1 MYPSCGVRSVIKR
14 GRLWRGMGKPKPL
27 SSVLSTSHL
36 PDTWFT
42 VFTPT
47 PSRLNNVTLTDA
59 MGAELKMGSHDKTF
73 PFPSQR
79 AIYSTCSVRGL
90 IYSEDNERTFSMR
103 WDEKRICVMTASVT
117 ADWGDLKKKKEG
129 CRPVWLVS
137 TVTAHAVSIPPSSE
151 MKCTQCTPTTC
162 KTWHAVEGSKAALIP
177 SRSHIPPLSPLVYLS
192 LKKHLKF
199 TNPTCPLQT
208 PLTAP
213 NASSSFLFFG
223 FCSTQGLGN
232 NSGITRSICLEW
244 WLIFLLYLLLKL
256 RTKTFT
262 KERANLG
269 ELGGFFFFFW
279 IYINVERKQKNS
291 N

>member
-117 ADWGDLKKKKEG
+117 ADWGDLKKKKKG
-129 CRPVWLVS
+129 VG
-137 TVTAHAVSIPPSSE
+137 PSGSSL
-151 MKCTQCTPTTC
+151 QWPLTP
-162 KTWHAVEGSKAALIP
+162 SQ
-177 SRSHIPPLSPLVYLS
+177 S
-192 LKKHLKF
+192 LPHLKW
-199 TNPTCPLQT
+199 NAHNVRQQHVKHDMPLRGVK
-208 PLTAP
+208 PP
-213 NASSSFLFFG
+213 
-223 FCSTQGLGN
+223 
-232 NSGITRSICLEW
+232 
-244 WLIFLLYLLLKL
+244 
-256 RTKTFT
+256 
-262 KERANLG
+262 
-269 ELGGFFFFFW
+269 
-279 IYINVERKQKNS
+279 
-291 N
+291 